1 MDLDHLSFA
10 TTPIVAL
17 YEQEP
22 VWQGS
27 GFFYLYKRGD
37 SQFLYLVTNYHVL
50 SGQAPGKAAHYGADE
65 IVFQFHL
72 DADEPGK
79 VRPVRVPLF
88 SSKRRPVWLQSER
101 SPEADLAVV
110 PITPNVCSGCKI
122 NCLDAGW
129 IPTDVSGLSPLA
141 PMHVVGFPYGY
152 HDRENAL
159 PLWQAGTLASEPSV
173 DSDGYPMLTID
184 MPAYPGMSGAP
195 AFALGYRQES
205 GSGQSQASTR
215 MVRQFLGVYAS
226 LPITDDGAFPEA
238 FCTAG
243 RPGVIARDA
252 GTWGRVWRASLLEE
266 LVSSV
271 DTERWER
278 EILADLVTAGTTR

>member
-1 MDLDHLSFA
+1 MALDHLSFA

-17 YEQEP
+17 HEQEP

-27 GFFYLYKRGD
+27 GFFYLYDRGD

-50 SGQAPGKAAHYGADE
+50 SGQAPGKTAYHGAEE

-72 DADEPGK
+72 DAEKPGT

-88 SSKRRPVWLQSER
+88 SSARRPVWLQSTR
-101 SPEADLAVV
+101 FPEADLAVV
-110 PITPNVCSGCKI
+110 PITPNVCSGCEV
-122 NCLDAGW
+122 NCLDASW
-129 IPTDVSGLSPLA
+129 IPSDLSGLSPLA

-173 DSDGYPMLTID
+173 DIDGYPMLTVD

-195 AFALGYRQES
+195 AFALGYRQE
-205 GSGQSQASTR
+205 GGPGQTQTSAG
-215 MVRQFLGVYAS
+215 MIRQFLGVYAS
-226 LPITDDGAFPEA
+226 LPITGDGAFPEA
-238 FCTAG
+238 FCTMG
-243 RPGVIARDA
+243 RPGVVARDA
-252 GTWGRVWRASLLEE
+252 GTWGR
-266 LVSSV
+266 
-271 DTERWER
+271 
-278 EILADLVTAGTTR
+278 I